1 MKNDDYKRLRSL
13 LFEIEQVLLDAPEE
27 DECTDEENEIY
38 ENMLILKDSLENILR
53 RCMNKKYN
61 IRYTETYVGIYE
73 VEAKS
78 SEQAKEKFMEDM
90 MMGKFDGPDECINSN
105 VMVMKEMECDEN
117 E

>member
-13 LFEIEQVLLDAPEE
+13 LFEIEQILLNAPEE
-27 DECTDEENEIY
+27 DECTDEENEVY
-38 ENMLILKDSLENILR
+38 ADMQNLKESLENIFR

-61 IRYTETYVGIYE
+61 IRYTETYMGIYE
-73 VEAKS
+73 VEAES

-90 MMGKFDGPDECINSN
+90 MNGKLEGPDECINSD
-105 VMVMKEMECDEN
+105 VMVKEMESDEN

>member
-13 LFEIEQVLLDAPEE
+13 LFEIEQILLNAPEE

-38 ENMLILKDSLENILR
+38 GNMLILKDSLENILR

-61 IRYTETYVGIYE
+61 IRYTETCVGIYE

-78 SEQAKEKFMEDM
+78 SEQAKEKFIEDM
-90 MMGKFDGPDECINSN
+90 MNGKLSGPDECINSD
-105 VMVMKEMECDEN
+105 VMIKEMESDEN

>member
-13 LFEIEQVLLDAPEE
+13 LFEIEQILLNAPEE
-27 DECTDEENEIY
+27 DECTDEENEVY
-38 ENMLILKDSLENILR
+38 ADMQNLKESLENILR

-61 IRYTETYVGIYE
+61 IRYTETYMGIYE
-73 VEAKS
+73 VEAES

-90 MMGKFDGPDECINSN
+90 MMGKLDGPDECINSN
-105 VMVMKEMECDEN
+105 TIVKEMECDEN

>member
-1 MKNDDYKRLRSL
+1 M
-13 LFEIEQVLLDAPEE
+13 
-27 DECTDEENEIY
+27 
-38 ENMLILKDSLENILR
+38 
-53 RCMNKKYN
+53 KKYI

-90 MMGKFDGPDECINSN
+90 MNGKLEGPDECINSD